1 MDLREIPVHLPG
13 RESSY
18 RIVLGAGLRHRLG
31 EHLAQVLPG
40 RRLWVVTDAL
50 VDRLYGRELVDRL
63 NRQGIPAGQLTVAR
77 GERSKSW
84 PVVARLT
91 QQLLS
96 QGADRG
102 SALVALGGGVVGDL
116 TGFLAALFMRGI
128 PVVQVPTTLLA
139 MVDAAIGGKTA
150 INIPAGK
157 NLLGAFH
164 QPHLVLLDP
173 EFLLTLP
180 ARERRNGLAEVVK
193 TGFIRDAGLLE
204 LLAGPGR
211 PLFQDRQLRDRELL
225 TEIIGRAAAHKAQVV
240 AADERE
246 GDLRRIL
253 NFGHTLGHALE
264 KASHFKLKHG
274 EAVAVGL
281 AAALDFSVQLT
292 GLSAAAARQGQ
303 TLLAAL
309 GLPVRPPMVSRD
321 EVLRAL
327 QVDKKKQGARLVF
340 VLLRSLGQA
349 VVHPEVP
356 LGLIEAWLDH
366 NSPVRE

>member
-1 MDLREIPVHLPG
+1 MREIAVPLPG
-13 RESSY
+13 QDRSY
-18 RIVLGAGLRHRLG
+18 HILLGAGLRQRLAD
-31 EHLAQVLPG
+31 HLAQVLPG
-40 RRLWVVTDAL
+40 RRLWVVSDTL
-50 VDRLYGRELVDRL
+50 VGRLYVPEILAGL
-63 NRQGIPAGQLTVAR
+63 NRQGWRASLLTVAR

-91 QQLLS
+91 QALLD
-96 QGADRG
+96 QGADRN

-157 NLLGAFH
+157 NLVGAFH
-164 QPHLVLLDP
+164 QPRLVLIDP

-180 ARERRNGLAEVVK
+180 ARERRNGFAEVIK

-211 PLFQDRQLRDRELL
+211 ALFQDPQLRDRDLL
-225 TEIIGRAAAHKAQVV
+225 AQIIGRAAAIKAEVV

-246 GDLRRIL
+246 GNLRRIL

-264 KASHFKLKHG
+264 KASHFRLKHG
-274 EAVAVGL
+274 EAVALGM
-281 AAALDFSVQLT
+281 AAALEFSVQLT
-292 GLSAAAARQGQ
+292 GLSPSEARAGHE
-303 TLLAAL
+303 LLASL
-309 GLPVRPPMVSRD
+309 GLPVRPPELPRD
-321 EVLRAL
+321 EIWQAL
-327 QVDKKKQGARLVF
+327 QVDKKKQGERLVF
-340 VLLRSLGQA
+340 VLLKHLGEA
-349 VVHPEVP
+349 MVGPEVP
-356 LGLIEAWLDH
+356 SSLLEGWLDGH
-366 NSPVRE
+366 SMVGGE

>member
-1 MDLREIPVHLPG
+1 MAVREILVPLPG
-13 RESSY
+13 QDRSY
-18 RIVLGAGLRHRLG
+18 KIVLGAGLQRQLG
-31 EHLAQVLPG
+31 DRLAQILPG
-40 RRLWVVTDAL
+40 RRLWVVSDTL
-50 VDRLYGRELVDRL
+50 VARLYGQELLADLQRRGGV
-63 NRQGIPAGQLTVAR
+63 AGLLTVAR

-84 PVVARLT
+84 PVAARLIE
-91 QQLLS
+91 QLLA

-116 TGFLAALFMRGI
+116 AGFVAALFMRGL

-157 NLLGAFH
+157 NLVGAFH
-164 QPHLVLLDP
+164 QPRLVLIDP
-173 EFLLTLP
+173 EFLLSLP
-180 ARERRNGLAEVVK
+180 ARERRQGLAEVVK

-211 PLFQDRQLRDRELL
+211 TLFRDRRLRDRDLL
-225 TEIIGRAAAHKAQVV
+225 TGVIGQAAEIKAQVV

-246 GDLRRIL
+246 GDLRRLL

-274 EAVAVGL
+274 EAVAVGM

-292 GLSAAAARQGQ
+292 GLSAAEAKVGRD
-303 TLLAAL
+303 LLVAL
-309 GLPVRPPMVSRD
+309 GLPVRPPRLPRD
-321 EVLRAL
+321 EVLGAL
-327 QVDKKKQGARLVF
+327 QVDKKKQGQRLVF
-340 VLLRSLGQA
+340 VLLKRLGEA
-349 VVHPEVP
+349 VVSPEVP
-356 LGLIEAWLDH
+356 LALIEAWLQA
-366 NSPVRE
+366 S